1 MADEIITQA
10 ERSGLGKA
18 DFYYWRYQYELG
30 RDIIVPYFQNN
41 ICEIKDKKIVEIGS
55 AEGGVLHSFV
65 RAGASYGL
73 GTDIAENRL
82 ESGRKVSAATQ
93 LNVEFTSHNI
103 ITDEIPQK
111 WQNYFD
117 IVILRDVIEHLPE
130 PELAILK
137 IRELLRDE
145 GFLYVTFPPYR
156 SPYGGHQHTLAGNF
170 LTKLPYIHLFP
181 DFIFRKMISSGR
193 QIDQEET
200 LRLRK
205 IRLSSKKF
213 KECVYSAGYKIA
225 KEAYFLLRP
234 VFKKKFGLPTVK
246 IGAIGKIPFLGDFLS
261 LECMYVLKK

>member
-1 MADEIITQA
+1 MVDEIITQA

-30 RDIIVPYFQNN
+30 RDIIVPYFQKN
-41 ICEIKDKKIVEIGS
+41 ICEIKGKKIAEIGS

-65 RAGASYGL
+65 RAGAEYGL
-73 GTDIAENRL
+73 GTDIAKNRL
-82 ESGRKVSAATQ
+82 ESGRKVSAAAQ

-103 ITDEIPQK
+103 LYDEIPSK

-117 IVILRDVIEHLPE
+117 IVILRDVIEHLSE
-130 PELAILK
+130 TELAIVR
-137 IRELLRDE
+137 IRELLRE
-145 GFLYVTFPPYR
+145 GGFLYVTFPPYR

-170 LTKLPYIHLFP
+170 ITKLPYIHLFP
-181 DFIFRKMISSGR
+181 DFIFKKMISSGR

-200 LRLRK
+200 LRLRE

-213 KECVYSAGYKIA
+213 KECVYSAGLTIA
-225 KEAYFLLRP
+225 KEDYYLLRP
-234 VFKKKFGLPTVK
+234 VFQKKFGLPSLK
-246 IGAIGKIPFLGDFLS
+246 IGAIGKIPFFGDFLS